1 MNRSELFLNLAV
13 KNKSLDLNTVEEASR
28 VLLHAIA
35 TALNE
40 GKKIEVRG
48 FGSFNLHSRNPRI
61 CRNPKTG
68 TLIDLP
74 VRRVIRFKPG
84 KKLKESVR

>member
-1 MNRSELFLNLAV
+1 MNRSDLFLNLAV
-13 KNKSLDLNTVEEASR
+13 KNKSLDLDTVEEASR
-28 VLLHAIA
+28 VLLYAIA

-40 GKKIEVRG
+40 GIRIEVRG
-48 FGSFNLHSRNPRI
+48 FGSFNLHTRNPRT

-84 KKLKESVR
+84 KKLKDSVR

>member
-13 KNKSLDLNTVEEASR
+13 KNQSLDLDTVEEASK

-40 GKKIEVRG
+40 GKRIEVRG
-48 FGSFNLHSRNPRI
+48 FGSFNLHTRNPRI
-61 CRNPKTG
+61 CRNPKSG
-68 TLIDLP
+68 TIVDLP
-74 VRRVIRFKPG
+74 ARRVVRFKPG
-84 KKLKESVR
+84 KKLKDSVR